1 MEALVPKTLQKRGI
15 SSINGPAGLP
25 FLGGLG
31 N

>member
-1 MEALVPKTLQKRGI
+1 MQALVPKTLQKRGI

-25 FLGGLG
+25 RNGGYG